1 MKSIET
7 VPQNYILKQL
17 PKATAFVDKNY
28 SIVDASD
35 SWLHLFNF
43 KWEDLSGKSIL
54 NVFTDHEQLT
64 KTKLKEYL
72 DSNKRKK
79 IQHVQVTK
87 EDETWYES
95 ILTPWF
101 DEKEN
106 VVGTI
111 LQSENIS
118 KRIEKELELKRTK
131 ILLKAKSEVA
141 KVGSWEYDLISQ
153 KLSWCDQT
161 KKIHEVP
168 KSFVP
173 TVSQGIDFY
182 KQGYSRNKVSM
193 LFHKILEDGTPY
205 SQRLIIITAKGEEKW
220 VEAGGKA
227 MKKNGEIVKIIGT
240 FQDIND
246 QVIAEKKTKES
257 EQLLSTLI
265 DNLPINV
272 YIKDK
277 ESRKLLVNKTECEY
291 IGTNAKNLIGKSDFD
306 LYDKKIAQISRDED
320 LEVMRSLKP
329 MVGVETINI
338 KKDGSST
345 NFLTSK
351 IPLINSNGEAYGLIG
366 MSMDIT
372 HIKEKEDELRNL
384 INITAIQN
392 KKLTNFAHIV
402 SHNLRS
408 HTANFSMLLDF
419 LIHEKEEK
427 EKDRI
432 MTMLTHASDNLLDT
446 LENLNDVVAISTN
459 VNIDKKPL
467 NLKESILKVQQN
479 LAAFLEKNKVEF
491 VNHVPNKLSVLS
503 VPAYLESIV
512 LNLVTN
518 AVKYSNPK
526 RNPLITLRAKK
537 QDNSVVLS
545 VEDNGLGIDL
555 NKYGGKIF
563 GMYKTFHNKK
573 DARGLGLYI
582 IKNQIEAMGGSITV
596 NSEVGKGTTFNVYF
610 NEEDK

>member
-118 KRIEKELELKRTK
+118 KQIEKGLELKRTK

-168 KSFVP
+168 KSFTP

-193 LFHKILEDGTPY
+193 LFHRILEDGTPY
-205 SQRLIIITAKGEEKW
+205 NQRLIIITAKGEEKW

-277 ESRKLLVNKTECEY
+277 ESRKILVNKTECEY

-351 IPLINSNGEAYGLIG
+351 IPLINSDGEAYGLIG

-372 HIKEKEDELRNL
+372 HIKQKEDELRNL

-419 LIHEKEEK
+419 LVHEKEEK

-503 VPAYLESIV
+503 VPAYLESII

-518 AVKYSNPK
+518 AVKYRNPK

-582 IKNQIEAMGGSITV
+582 IKNQIEAMGGSITI